1 MYFWDA
7 NVGRRVDASRGGV
20 RGVRQFWILHLGCIQ
35 WRERWAAWDG
45 RPRITDTSARTATA
59 SLVERRGEGVDRR
72 AAHQDSRRSRNDGS
86 SPSANRGG
94 GRDGERLTSSRVAR
108 STADTTCCGSPR
120 SRRRRGG
127 AAARGRDGEA
137 GRARCRR
144 DRHACRDPGFA
155 EEGSCGC
162 GRVRRLPGRRASP
175 LVRGRDVAR
184 QVTLG
189 AGSAAPNTSGEASS
203 LESVSRGVCAGAA
216 VRREQARD
224 LSLIH
229 I

>member
-1 MYFWDA
+1 MAGKRIGPF
-7 NVGRRVDASRGGV
+7 GRRIGPFGRSADCRCGAQGRGRRPTGGAPGAPRW
-20 RGVRQFWILHLGCIQ
+20 RG
-35 WRERWAAWDG
+35 
-45 RPRITDTSARTATA
+45 
-59 SLVERRGEGVDRR
+59 
-72 AAHQDSRRSRNDGS
+72 RSRNDGS
-86 SPSANRGG
+86 SPSAKRGG
-94 GRDGERLTSSRVAR
+94 GRDGERWAWL

-127 AAARGRDGEA
+127 AAALGRDGEA

-189 AGSAAPNTSGEASS
+189 AGSAAPNTSGEASCTG
-203 LESVSRGVCAGAA
+203 EREPWRVCG
-216 VRREQARD
+216 
-224 LSLIH
+224 IK
-229 I
+229 

>member
-7 NVGRRVDASRGGV
+7 R
-20 RGVRQFWILHLGCIQ
+20 F
-35 WRERWAAWDG
+35 
-45 RPRITDTSARTATA
+45 PRTATA

-137 GRARCRR
+137 GRARCHR
-144 DRHACRDPGFA
+144 DRHARRDPRRAGVVA
-155 EEGSCGC
+155 GHHHVAGGEGSPF
-162 GRVRRLPGRRASP
+162 GRPARVDAVEYRDGYPDVVFVTCMPSIARLY
-175 LVRGRDVAR
+175 LF
-184 QVTLG
+184 
-189 AGSAAPNTSGEASS
+189 
-203 LESVSRGVCAGAA
+203 
-216 VRREQARD
+216 
-224 LSLIH
+224 
-229 I
+229 